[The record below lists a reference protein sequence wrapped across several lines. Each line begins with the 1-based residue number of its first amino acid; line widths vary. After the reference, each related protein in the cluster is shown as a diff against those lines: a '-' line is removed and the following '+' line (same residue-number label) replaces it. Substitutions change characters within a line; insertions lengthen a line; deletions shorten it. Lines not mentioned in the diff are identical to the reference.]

1 VLPFIIVKNT
11 RVHLAL
17 ILVSVLFGFGYIA
30 GKYVLQFAP
39 PDAWIFCRSAGAAL
53 VLVFLAGGKLWRQ
66 PSKKDWLHIG
76 VFGLFGVV
84 INQICFFEGLART
97 TPTHAAVINTS
108 IPMFTLF
115 FSILLGQEKLN
126 PWRAAGMVMSV
137 LGILVMLEIE
147 KQHYD
152 PLTFWGDL
160 LTVGN
165 SCSFSL
171 YLALSRNMNR
181 RVSPII
187 VTTGMF
193 VFGSMALGLYGA
205 PAAINL
211 DWHLLPPPVLAVMLY
226 IVLGG
231 TVGTYYLNNWALS
244 KVDSS
249 AVALYIYIQPIVAA
263 YLSRVF
269 YHENLTL
276 RTVLASLLVFTGAAI
291 GNFFPLRKT
300 QKAQRR
306 LREIL

>member
-1 VLPFIIVKNT
+1 MLTSIAVKNA

-17 ILVSVLFGFGYIA
+17 IFVSVLFGIGYIA
-30 GKYVLQFAP
+30 GKYILQYAP

-53 VLVFLAGGKLWRQ
+53 ILAALVG
-66 PSKKDWLHIG
+66 PSVWKKPTAKDWLRIC

-84 INQICFFEGLART
+84 INQVCFFEGLART

-115 FSILLGQEKLN
+115 FSILLGQERLN
-126 PWRAAGMVMSV
+126 PWRALGMILS
-137 LGILVMLEIE
+137 LAGILVMLEIE
-147 KQHYD
+147 RQHYD
-152 PLTFWGDL
+152 PNLFWGDIL
-160 LTVGN
+160 AVGN

-181 RVSPII
+181 KVPPLV

-193 VFGSMALGLYGA
+193 LFGTLALSFYGA
-205 PAAINL
+205 PEAFSL
-211 DWHLLPPPVLAVMLY
+211 DWSSLPIPVVLVMVY

-263 YLSRVF
+263 YLSKLF
-269 YHENLTL
+269 YHESLTP
-276 RTVLASLLVFTGAAI
+276 RTVLASLLVFTGVAI
-291 GNFFPLRKT
+291 GNFLPLKKR
-300 QKAQRR
+300 A
-306 LREIL
+306 